1 MDGRKELMI
10 TKIENGVILMTPSL
24 RDVIRKH
31 EGRQVNIE
39 IKRYYPKKDRSNE
52 QNRYMWGVVYRLL
65 ADYTGHSPEEIHEA
79 MKYEF
84 LLSRESKLKVPRS
97 TADLSTIEMEDYL
110 SRVREFA
117 SLELGV
123 YIPEPNEYYEGLL

>member
-1 MDGRKELMI
+1 MI
-10 TKIENGVILMTPSL
+10 TKIENGVILMTATL
-24 RDVIRKH
+24 RDTIQKH
-31 EGRQVNIE
+31 EGKQVDIQ

-84 LLSRESKLKVPRS
+84 LLNHESKLKVPRS
-97 TADLSTIEMEDYL
+97 TSELSTLEMEDYL

-117 SLELGV
+117 SMELGV
-123 YIPEPNEYYEGLL
+123 YIPEPNEYYEVM